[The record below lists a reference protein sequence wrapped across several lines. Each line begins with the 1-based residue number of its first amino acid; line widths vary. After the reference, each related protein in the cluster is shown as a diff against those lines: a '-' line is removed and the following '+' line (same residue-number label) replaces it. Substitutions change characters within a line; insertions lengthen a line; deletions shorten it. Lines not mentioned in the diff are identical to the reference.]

1 MRSRWVRTDG
11 HRTARRGIV
20 ALALAAATT
29 LAAAPGPDDV
39 AGGVPVPRDG
49 SQTAGVVERTE
60 AVLDTPAAYVDCT
73 TAVAPAV
80 GLRRDLR
87 ALAIDAT
94 AVLGGEAKGV
104 EPDPFGITPCPGVRP
119 GGQVTI
125 VGGGTCTLNF
135 VWDGRVRTSS
145 GAIVSAGTYIGT
157 AGHCATAAGTERT
170 WSGNGPVALG
180 RDGSRIGTVVYA
192 NDTDPRDF
200 ALIRLDPGV
209 TFSAEMCHF
218 GGPTGTNTSTST
230 GTTVL
235 HHYGQGLGTYQTLP
249 ARTAVAT
256 GMPNPDTAFAAGAQS
271 LGDSG
276 APVISTDGRAV
287 GVAVT
292 VGVTVRG
299 TEAGTIGITRI
310 APQLERARQQLGL
323 VSLDLRTA
331 PLR

>member
-1 MRSRWVRTDG
+1 MRARTTTR
-11 HRTARRGIV
+11 RTARRGT
-20 ALALAAATT
+20 AAAWLLAVLTI
-29 LAAAPGPDDV
+29 AAAPSTGTPVDD
-39 AGGVPVPRDG
+39 VPVPRPDTG
-49 SQTAGVVERTE
+49 TGPVVDR
-60 AVLDTPAAYVDCT
+60 ADAILDTPAAYVDCT
-73 TAVAPAV
+73 TPVAPAV

-87 ALAIDAT
+87 ALADDA
-94 AVLGGEAKGV
+94 AAELSGESGRI
-104 EPDPFGITPCPGVRP
+104 ELTPFGITPCPGVRP
-119 GGQVTI
+119 GGSVTI

-157 AGHCATAAGTERT
+157 AGHCATDPGTERV

-180 RDGSRIGTVVYA
+180 RDGNRIGTVVYA

-200 ALIRLDPGV
+200 ALIRLDSGV

-230 GTTVL
+230 GATVL
-235 HHYGQGLGTYQTLP
+235 HHYGHGLGTYQTLP

-256 GMPNPDTAFAAGAQS
+256 GLPDPDTAFAAGAQS

-276 APVISTDGRAV
+276 APVISSDGRAV

-310 APQLERARQQLGL
+310 APQLERARQRLGL